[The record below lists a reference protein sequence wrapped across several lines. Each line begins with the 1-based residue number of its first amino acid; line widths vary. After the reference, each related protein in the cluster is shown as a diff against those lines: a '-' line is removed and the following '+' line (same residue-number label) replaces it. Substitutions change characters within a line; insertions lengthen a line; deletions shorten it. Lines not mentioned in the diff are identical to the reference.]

1 MPRTTSGTFRIPRPQ
16 LLVGEGKLHLGLVPC
31 IPDGGTTHVTTRH
44 DKRRD
49 RDTTL
54 KRKYTVIEAAKVLGV
69 GTDAVRKRV
78 ARGTV
83 EHKRMDDTVYVWL
96 DDGQDN
102 GTNRWHDGG
111 KNWDGAEL
119 LDAYRDQ
126 LDAYKDQ
133 VGYLRSQLDQERRA
147 NDENRR
153 LLAALIQRVPE
164 LEAWTDPPTSS
175 EAHEDG
181 AQGPASGAGG
191 PPQAHGGR

>member
-1 MPRTTSGTFRIPRPQ
+1 M
-16 LLVGEGKLHLGLVPC
+16 
-31 IPDGGTTHVTTRH
+31 
-44 DKRRD
+44 KRR
-49 RDTTL
+49 
-54 KRKYTVIEAAKVLGV
+54 YTVIEAAKVLGV

-83 EHKRMDDTVYVWL
+83 EHERVDDTVYVWL
-96 DDGQDN
+96 DGGHDN
-102 GTNRWHDGG
+102 GTNKEHDNGTNG
-111 KNWDGAEL
+111 DGAEL

-164 LEAWTDPPTSS
+164 LEAGAAQPTPS

-181 AQGPASGAGG
+181 ARSPRTTRAAPRPPAGG
-191 PPQAHGGR
+191 AEAQNGSERSWWRRVFGR

>member
-1 MPRTTSGTFRIPRPQ
+1 M
-16 LLVGEGKLHLGLVPC
+16 
-31 IPDGGTTHVTTRH
+31 
-44 DKRRD
+44 
-49 RDTTL
+49 

-83 EHKRMDDTVYVWL
+83 EHERVDDTVYVWL
-96 DDGQDN
+96 DN
-102 GTNRWHDGG
+102 GTTGRRDGG
-111 KNWDGAEL
+111 TNGDGAEL

-147 NDENRR
+147 NAENRR

-164 LEAWTDPPTSS
+164 LEAGADPPATS
-175 EAHEDG
+175 EAYEDG
-181 AQGPASGAGG
+181 AQGPANGAGG
-191 PPQAHGGR
+191 PAPTASDVGAQNGSERVSWWRRVFGG

>member
-1 MPRTTSGTFRIPRPQ
+1 
-16 LLVGEGKLHLGLVPC
+16 
-31 IPDGGTTHVTTRH
+31 
-44 DKRRD
+44 
-49 RDTTL
+49 L

-83 EHKRMDDTVYVWL
+83 EHERVDDTVYVWL
-96 DDGQDN
+96 DDGHDN
-102 GTNRWHDGG
+102 GTTGRRDGG
-111 KNWDGAEL
+111 TNGDGAEL

-126 LDAYKDQ
+126 LDTYKDQ

-164 LEAWTDPPTSS
+164 LEAPAETPVHPQPN
-175 EAHEDG
+175 EEP
-181 AQGPASGAGG
+181 AQNAANGAGG
-191 PPQAHGGR
+191 PRPPAGEAGAQNGSERVGWWRRVFGG

>member
-1 MPRTTSGTFRIPRPQ
+1 LSRTTFGAFYILKSQ
-16 LLVGEGKLHLGLVPC
+16 LLVGEGKPHVGLVPC
-31 IPDGGTTHVTTRH
+31 SPDGGTTHVTTRH

-49 RDTTL
+49 RGRTL

-83 EHKRMDDTVYVWL
+83 EHERVEDTVYVWL
-96 DDGQDN
+96 DDRHAN
-102 GTNRWHDGG
+102 GTDIRHDGSTNG
-111 KNWDGAEL
+111 DGAEL
-119 LDAYRDQ
+119 LDVYRDQ

-164 LEAWTDPPTSS
+164 LEAGADPPTSS
-175 EAHEDG
+175 EAYEDG
-181 AQGPASGAGG
+181 AQGPANGAGG
-191 PPQAHGGR
+191 PSQAHGGR

>member
-1 MPRTTSGTFRIPRPQ
+1 
-16 LLVGEGKLHLGLVPC
+16 L
-31 IPDGGTTHVTTRH
+31 
-44 DKRRD
+44 KRR
-49 RDTTL
+49 
-54 KRKYTVIEAAKVLGV
+54 YTVIEAAKVLGV

-83 EHKRMDDTVYVWL
+83 EHKRVDDTVYVWL
-96 DDGQDN
+96 DDGHDN
-102 GTNRWHDGG
+102 GTTGRRDGG
-111 KNWDGAEL
+111 TTGDGVEL

-164 LEAWTDPPTSS
+164 LEAGADPPAPSPS
-175 EAHEDG
+175 EVHEDG
-181 AQGPASGAGG
+181 AQGPANGAGG
-191 PPQAHGGR
+191 PAPTAGNGAAQNGSGRMSWWRRVFGG

>member
-1 MPRTTSGTFRIPRPQ
+1 M
-16 LLVGEGKLHLGLVPC
+16 
-31 IPDGGTTHVTTRH
+31 
-44 DKRRD
+44 KRR
-49 RDTTL
+49 
-54 KRKYTVIEAAKVLGV
+54 YTVIEAAKVLGV

-83 EHKRMDDTVYVWL
+83 EHERVDDAVYVWL
-96 DDGQDN
+96 DDRHDN
-102 GTNRWHDGG
+102 GTTGRHDGG
-111 KNWDGAEL
+111 TNGDGAEL

-126 LDAYKDQ
+126 LDSYKDQ

-164 LEAWTDPPTSS
+164 LEAGATQPTSS

-181 AQGPASGAGG
+181 AQEPTDSAGG
-191 PPQAHGGR
+191 PRPPAGGAEAQNGSERSWWRRVFGG